1 MSIKKG
7 TPPPRYDET
16 FKTGAVKMVTE
27 QARSVREVASD
38 LGVCVDTLRSWIKQ
52 SGSVPSVV
60 ERNNRNNNRQRELE
74 AEIRSLRKQLA
85 EKDEAISILKKSV
98 GILSQP

>member
-16 FKTGAVKMVTE
+16 FKSDAVKMVTE
-27 QARSVREVASD
+27 QSRSVKEVASD
-38 LGVCVDTLRSWIKQ
+38 LEICVDTLRSWIKQ
-52 SGSVPSVV
+52 SGAVPSVV
-60 ERNNRNNNRQRELE
+60 EHNNRNNNRRRELE

-85 EKDEAISILKKSV
+85 EKDSAYFLNHRR
-98 GILSQP
+98 